1 MEKIMEELM
10 ESNVK
15 FLLEENDELEARVG
29 NLETEIK
36 MLKQAL
42 GVAKSESRKPR
53 FWNRKVRNLL

>member
-15 FLLEENDELEARVG
+15 FLLETTDELEARIG

-36 MLKQAL
+36 MLEQAL
-42 GVAKSESRKPR
+42 GVTKSKSRKTH
-53 FWNRKVRNLL
+53 FWNKLL

>member
-15 FLLEENDELEARVG
+15 FLLETTDELEARIG

-36 MLKQAL
+36 MLERAL
-42 GVAKSESRKPR
+42 GVTKSESRKTH
-53 FWNRKVRNLL
+53 FWNKLL